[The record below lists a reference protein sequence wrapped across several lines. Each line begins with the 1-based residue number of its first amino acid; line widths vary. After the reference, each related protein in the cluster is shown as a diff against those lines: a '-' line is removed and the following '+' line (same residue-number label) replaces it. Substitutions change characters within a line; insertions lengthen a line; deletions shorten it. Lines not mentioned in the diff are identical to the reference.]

1 MKQKIDFR
9 KLGTEDRLGRFDEN
23 ENVFEIHS
31 PHALTQ
37 VIGYIK
43 FKYNN
48 GPVLFRG
55 QGKNYQTMKPSL
67 LRDSNSLH
75 SFFRRSEKLN
85 KYIYQL
91 IDDNAFMDS
100 TTPIA
105 YEPILQHYGIKTTW
119 LDLVDNIW
127 TALWFASYSAHA
139 TGPANKYM
147 HYEISKNEFSYISI
161 LYFGKIENI
170 LHKNTKRRIKKLYE
184 YKNIPTYKI
193 EYPSYPFFE
202 TEKYT
207 LIDLRYMT
215 PSLYRRPHSQH
226 AMLARRTAF
235 LSDSDMDYNDSKIC
249 TLKIRT
255 SSAIEWIGNGMLS
268 KVHFMFP
275 PPTYDPG
282 YKLFLDKGID
292 PEDKELGSIQHIG
305 A

>member
-1 MKQKIDFR
+1 
-9 KLGTEDRLGRFDEN
+9 
-23 ENVFEIHS
+23 
-31 PHALTQ
+31 
-37 VIGYIK
+37 
-43 FKYNN
+43 
-48 GPVLFRG
+48 
-55 QGKNYQTMKPSL
+55 
-67 LRDSNSLH
+67 
-75 SFFRRSEKLN
+75 
-85 KYIYQL
+85 
-91 IDDNAFMDS
+91 
-100 TTPIA
+100 
-105 YEPILQHYGIKTTW
+105 
-119 LDLVDNIW
+119 
-127 TALWFASYSAHA
+127 
-139 TGPANKYM
+139 M

-161 LYFGKIENI
+161 LYFGKIENT
-170 LHKNTKRRIKKLYE
+170 LRESTKRRIKKLYK

-235 LSDSDMDYNDSKIC
+235 LSDSDIDYNYSKIC

-275 PPTYDPG
+275 PPIYDPG

-292 PEDKELGSIQHIG
+292 PEDKRLGSIQHIG